1 MQAHTSAQDEWK
13 HTHACTQ
20 FKTKPLQASL
30 VWMCTVRMSRL
41 GPWGNSSWGYFRPLG
56 HRAQGGGVSQVLRN
70 VSWQWIVAI
79 TLFWLLGWGEWICF
93 AINPNTRCHPHPGFK
108 CQNSDCRLDSGE
120 LWSWRHLLLLIEC
133 LRYTTAITG
142 EHNGT
147 FSVGPRLFII
157 N

>member
-56 HRAQGGGVSQVLRN
+56 HRAQGGGGISGTQECVLAMDCGNYSLLTLGMRGVDLLCNKPQYEVPPPSRLQMPEQWLQAGLWRAVKLTSPPPTDWVSQVHHSDNWRT
-70 VSWQWIVAI
+70 QWHFLCW
-79 TLFWLLGWGEWICF
+79 T
-93 AINPNTRCHPHPGFK
+93 
-108 CQNSDCRLDSGE
+108 
-120 LWSWRHLLLLIEC
+120 
-133 LRYTTAITG
+133 
-142 EHNGT
+142 
-147 FSVGPRLFII
+147 
-157 N
+157 